1 MNSSLQNARILI
13 IDDQMANIEVLTG
26 LLKIQG
32 YTEVHFTDDSRKALD
47 LIEQLKPN
55 LLLLDLMM
63 PNING
68 FQIME
73 RLKENGL
80 LDGFMPILV
89 LTADATTETKRKALA
104 NGASDFLTK
113 PFDLTEVVL
122 RIKNLL
128 FTVYLLEQL
137 NEQNLHLELKVQER
151 TKELRESNEAIRSQ
165 NDILK
170 SIAWTQSH
178 IVRAPLA
185 RLMTAIQLWENQKT
199 TDDIRRELYPIIID
213 SANELDDIIKDIS
226 NKTHAARNKI
236 ND

>member
-1 MNSSLQNARILI
+1 MNSSLQDARILI
-13 IDDQMANIEVLTG
+13 VDDQMANIEVLTG
-26 LLKIQG
+26 LLEIQG
-32 YTEVHFTDDSRKALD
+32 YTDVHFTDDSRKALEFID
-47 LIEQLKPN
+47 LLKPN

-73 RLKENGL
+73 QLKQRNL

-128 FTVYLLEQL
+128 FTVYLMEQL
-137 NEQNLHLELKVQER
+137 NEQNLQLELKVQER
-151 TKELRESNEAIRSQ
+151 TKELRESNQAILSQ

-178 IVRAPLA
+178 VVRAPLA
-185 RLMTAIQLWENQKT
+185 RLMTAIQLWENPKT
-199 TDDIRRELYPIIID
+199 TEEVRRQLNPIITS
-213 SANELDDIIKDIS
+213 SAKELDNIIKEIS
-226 NKTHAARNKI
+226 DKTHTARNQI